1 MSKKDQ
7 PSTMAHA
14 IANLLRPEKGQ
25 ATTWTPAELQSVI
38 VHQLSAP
45 LAVDLGSGA
54 QVKAEA
60 LDDPDGP
67 PLETFGQLLQHP
79 APPVALLESAK
90 SFFKTRRHTLRHE
103 LPTEVYTVLYY
114 ACIAAGMARCR
125 LRLTSLADTELKQ
138 GLSWSVAREWLPDSL
153 RNLFNVA
160 LQAMREVP
168 ASDAGDG

>member
-1 MSKKDQ
+1 MSKQDP
-7 PSTMAHA
+7 PSTIAQA
-14 IANLLRPEKGQ
+14 IAHLLRPEKGPT
-25 ATTWTPAELQSVI
+25 ATWTAAELQSVL

-54 QVKAEA
+54 QVAAEA

-79 APPVALLESAK
+79 APPVALLELAK

-103 LPTEVYTVLYY
+103 LPVEVYTVLYY

-125 LRLTSLADTELKQ
+125 LRLTALSDADLQQ
-138 GLSWSVAREWLPDSL
+138 GLNWSAAREWLPESL
-153 RNLFNVA
+153 RGLFNAA
-160 LQAMREVP
+160 LHTLHEAP
-168 ASDAGDG
+168 SSDSNEA